1 MEDTVYI
8 VVLIV
13 LFHLFGPRH
22 VSVSRPSSE
31 GASGLEVDVLLVV
44 DERNGM

>member
-13 LFHLFGPRH
+13 LFHLFGPQQAEQKLTQ
-22 VSVSRPSSE
+22 SFLE
-31 GASGLEVDVLLVV
+31 CKNITIFSG
-44 DERNGM
+44 N